1 MHDLQ
6 FVRANLALVEE
17 KLRARGQDP
26 AALLGNFAALDA
38 ERRERITEAETLK
51 ARRNVLSEEVGRKKR
66 AKEDAT
72 ALMEETRQLKE
83 KLEALDASASDMDE
97 RLRGILASIPNLAHN
112 SVPAGTSEHDN
123 VEEKQWGTKP
133 HFDFAPR
140 PHSASSTSNAR
151 RNSLAR
157 ASLSTGTRVR
167 AWNVHSPISCWTS
180 TPASTT
186 TARYY
191 PP

>member
-6 FVRANLALVEE
+6 FVRTIRALVEE

-66 AKEDAT
+66 AKEDAS

-83 KLEALDASASDMDE
+83 KLEALDAPASDLDE
-97 RLRGILASIPNLAHN
+97 R
-112 SVPAGTSEHDN
+112 
-123 VEEKQWGTKP
+123 P
-133 HFDFAPR
+133 H
-140 PHSASSTSNAR
+140 
-151 RNSLAR
+151 
-157 ASLSTGTRVR
+157 
-167 AWNVHSPISCWTS
+167 
-180 TPASTT
+180 
-186 TARYY
+186 
-191 PP
+191 